1 MKIIKKISLFILL
14 IVTLLASAFYFYIQS
29 LPTSPPDFVD
39 SREINPQQSS
49 TPFQCNTSKN
59 FEHAYQVNVNIDSVL
74 NGQIIYQSNLQF
86 NTQFKQLNGALI
98 KGISS
103 NIKVKEA
110 AEKTPNSI
118 KDVYFLSRAKAS
130 PHIVF
135 TAFNDLGLPE
145 KHPMKIIAQLFKG
158 LSVGQENENYHFAY
172 DSMQRTY
179 RYQHHGKRINRIS
192 QSTTANLSQFSNTLQ
207 NSAANILWQ
216 VELDDNCLPLSLI
229 SEEQQGLSI
238 AGHSGH
244 IKFHILAKKI
254 PLFTQLDHIEL
265 NNYSNS
271 QNHWSTKT
279 IATTQF
285 ESNVDNGEQM
295 WSIFNGFEKSKNTAQ
310 LVKAAD
316 YLINNM
322 SIQELTDYL
331 LDPELESSLKR
342 DISFALSLSNH
353 ELVESY
359 IIDTLTALND
369 AGKSQAGLTAQQHGL
384 IELQQVRLMVSL
396 STSSQVSEQGF
407 QALATLANDSEQNAN
422 IRNNALINL
431 ASSLRQI
438 NKQGPGNDYLQQQLT
453 EELNQAL
460 EGEQAASAILAV
472 GNSDIAT
479 LNLKIIEK
487 LNSSNNK
494 ERYAAATVLAR
505 DSHYHDDLIQHLTT
519 EQSDLVSYTILTN
532 IDQNQLTQ
540 EQKQQLRELTN
551 TASPNIR
558 QVINQMS
565 L

>member
-1 MKIIKKISLFILL
+1 
-14 IVTLLASAFYFYIQS
+14 
-29 LPTSPPDFVD
+29 
-39 SREINPQQSS
+39 
-49 TPFQCNTSKN
+49 
-59 FEHAYQVNVNIDSVL
+59 
-74 NGQIIYQSNLQF
+74 
-86 NTQFKQLNGALI
+86 
-98 KGISS
+98 
-103 NIKVKEA
+103 
-110 AEKTPNSI
+110 
-118 KDVYFLSRAKAS
+118 
-130 PHIVF
+130 
-135 TAFNDLGLPE
+135 
-145 KHPMKIIAQLFKG
+145 
-158 LSVGQENENYHFAY
+158 
-172 DSMQRTY
+172 
-179 RYQHHGKRINRIS
+179 
-192 QSTTANLSQFSNTLQ
+192 
-207 NSAANILWQ
+207 
-216 VELDDNCLPLSLI
+216 
-229 SEEQQGLSI
+229 
-238 AGHSGH
+238 
-244 IKFHILAKKI
+244 
-254 PLFTQLDHIEL
+254 
-265 NNYSNS
+265 
-271 QNHWSTKT
+271 
-279 IATTQF
+279 
-285 ESNVDNGEQM
+285 
-295 WSIFNGFEKSKNTAQ
+295 
-310 LVKAAD
+310 
-316 YLINNM
+316 M

-353 ELVESY
+353 DLVESY

-551 TASPNIR
+551 AASPNICE
-558 QVINQMS
+558 VINQMTF
-565 L
+565 